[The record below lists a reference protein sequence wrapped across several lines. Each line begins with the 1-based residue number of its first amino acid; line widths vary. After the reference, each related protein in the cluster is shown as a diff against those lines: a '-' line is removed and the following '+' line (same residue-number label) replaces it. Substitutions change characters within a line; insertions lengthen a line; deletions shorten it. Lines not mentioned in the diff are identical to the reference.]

1 MVDARG
7 FLHPAL
13 GFAAL
18 SEPTAQHPAL
28 AATGGQLAGVGVVAD
43 RSTIG

>member
-28 AATGGQLAGVGVVAD
+28 ASEAASWPASASWPTDLQ
-43 RSTIG
+43 